1 MTTHQTAKTSYV
13 PYRDGKI
20 AYRRFGASSGVPLLF
35 LIHFRGTMDKWD
47 PLLINNIAASRPV
60 ILVDYVGVGLSTGVI
75 ANNFRDWAD
84 NMLDFLSLIDVK
96 EVDLLGFS
104 LGGFVAQMMILNG
117 DANKLKVRKLI
128 LVGTAASTGPDLQK
142 TTNDY
147 IPYAGAPDAE
157 LSNMKV
163 LFFPQNPVGDK
174 AAEEWWARIQ
184 ERNEATSGEVP
195 SEWLS
200 QGYKDGGA
208 GLKAQ
213 VNALEK
219 WSDPETSRGLDGSYD
234 RLEQIDI
241 PVLIANGSNDFMVPT
256 INSFHV
262 QQKLPNATL
271 LVYPNS
277 GHASHYQYAEKF
289 ARQAVQFLED

>member
-13 PYRDGKI
+13 PYRDGKF
-20 AYRRFGASSGVPLLF
+20 AYRRFGAPSGVPLLF

-47 PLLINNIAASRPV
+47 PLLINGIAASRPV
-60 ILVDYVGVGLSTGVI
+60 ILVDYAGVGQSTGIV
-75 ANNFRDWAD
+75 ANNFREWAD
-84 NMLDFLSLIDVK
+84 DMLEFLSLIDVK
-96 EVDLLGFS
+96 QVDILGFS
-104 LGGFVAQMMILNG
+104 LGGFVAEMMTLNA
-117 DANKLKVRKLI
+117 DPNKLKIRKLI
-128 LVGTAASTGPDLQK
+128 LVGTGASVGPGVEK

-147 IPYAGAPDAE
+147 VPYAASADGD
-157 LSNMKV
+157 LSSMKV
-163 LFFPQNPVGDK
+163 LFFPHNPVGEK

-184 ERNEATSGEVP
+184 ERNESTSGEVP

-200 QGYKDGGA
+200 HGYKDGGA

-213 VNALEK
+213 ADALEK
-219 WSDPETSRGLDGSYD
+219 WFNRETSRGAEGSYD
-234 RLEQIDI
+234 RLEEIDI
-241 PVLIANGSNDFMVPT
+241 PVLIANGSNDFMIPT
-256 INSFHV
+256 VNSFNI

-289 ARQAVQFLED
+289 AKQAVHFLED